1 MKHPLQTEVVAK
13 SRSRVRT
20 PEDYWQT
27 LDPNLRDSFTPE
39 QRTAVHTLLE
49 AAIPRP
55 APKLVDLRFSVDA
68 LISRFYV
75 VLLIGKD
82 RRRQQRTYLPESVA
96 QIGNVIA
103 AAVLLIGLNLLV
115 SLVIFLLAYL
125 VKSAAGIDLVPNGHL
140 VDQLNRLD

>member
-1 MKHPLQTEVVAK
+1 MKHPLQQELVAK
-13 SRSRVRT
+13 SRLRVRT

-27 LDPNLRDSFTPE
+27 LNPAVRDSFTSE
-39 QRTAVHTLLE
+39 QMAAVHALLE

-55 APKLVDLRFSVDA
+55 APKLVDLRFSIDA

-82 RRRQQRTYLPESVA
+82 RRRQQRVFFPEPVSR
-96 QIGNVIA
+96 IGNIIA
-103 AAVLLIGLNLLV
+103 AAVLLMGLNLLI

-125 VKSAAGIDLVPNGHL
+125 LKSAAGIDLVPNGHL
-140 VDQLNRLD
+140 IDQLKRFN